1 MIRKKTRLSFSDISI
16 EGKKEEGQKIN
27 QEKTNT
33 HGSHPHAHAH
43 TGGHQQKK
51 HPQEKRNP
59 KSSTFQYSKFGK
71 GRGRSQVG
79 ANTNS
84 KPFVSRNN
92 VNKIPELPAGN
103 IRIIPLGGV
112 EEIGK
117 NMTAIEIGN
126 DIIVIDAGMHF
137 STEDTPGV
145 DYVIPNTTYLEE
157 HKDKI
162 RALFITHGHLDH
174 IGLCYR

>member
-51 HPQEKRNP
+51 HSQEKRSP

-79 ANTNS
+79 SNTNS
-84 KPFVSRNN
+84 KPFVS
-92 VNKIPELPAGN
+92 
-103 IRIIPLGGV
+103 
-112 EEIGK
+112 K
-117 NMTAIEIGN
+117 NS
-126 DIIVIDAGMHF
+126 V
-137 STEDTPGV
+137 S
-145 DYVIPNTTYLEE
+145 
-157 HKDKI
+157 
-162 RALFITHGHLDH
+162 
-174 IGLCYR
+174 